1 MKPKQIAADLLHGAG
16 AAFCA
21 FLFTAAA
28 FAGSELLIAAVAA
41 AAALYFSILLLRTP
55 EHSAWKRR
63 SLTALLLYP
72 LLLGLCYLTGLWEPL
87 AEFGNAEFADL
98 AVLFVLYIPGAFVLL
113 IAAAILATKPEKHPV
128 FPVPLIC
135 VFYLLY
141 AVVQIDFF
149 HRALSAHFSISYP
162 YAHYA
167 RSGFFELCTVAVINL
182 AVIFALNRRIRK
194 GDSPRPK
201 LLTGGAAALCLFT
214 MYTALAELA
223 KLTAY
228 IRVRGLTMPRVCAL
242 WGAVLTGLVFLVL
255 LAKQFVKKLPAAAVM
270 TAACAVLLG
279 GLFLS
284 HPARR
289 IAEYN
294 ITGYEN
300 GTLDELDVRTLC
312 GLSDEAYTVM
322 AVHQETLK
330 GSDYYGYYLEQAE
343 ARSHG
348 SGVQTS

>member
-1 MKPKQIAADLLHGAG
+1 MKPKQIAADLLRGTG
-16 AAFCA
+16 AALCS

-28 FAGSELLIAAVAA
+28 FACSNLPIAMIAA
-41 AAALYFSILLLRTP
+41 AAALYSGILLLRTP

-72 LLLGLCYLTGLWEPL
+72 LLLGLCYFTGIMELL
-87 AEFGNAEFADL
+87 AGFCSAEFADL
-98 AVLFVLYIPGAFVLL
+98 AVLIILYIPAAIILL
-113 IAAAILATKPEKHPV
+113 ITAAILATKPKKHSASPV
-128 FPVPLIC
+128 LLLC

-149 HRALSAHFSISYP
+149 PRALSSDFDVSYL
-162 YAHYA
+162 YAYYA
-167 RSGFFELCTVAVINL
+167 REGFFELCAIAVINL

-201 LLTGGAAALCLFT
+201 LLTGCAAALCLFT

-228 IRVRGLTMPRVCAL
+228 IRVRGLTMPRVCAS
-242 WGAVLTGLVFLVL
+242 WGAVLIGTVYLVL
-255 LAKQFVKKLPAAAVM
+255 LIKQFIRKLPAAAVM
-270 TAACAVLLG
+270 TAACVVLLG

-284 HPARR
+284 HPAKR

-312 GLSDEAYTVM
+312 GLSGDAYAVM
-322 AVHQETLK
+322 AEHQETLK
-330 GSDYYGYYLEQAE
+330 ESDYFGHYLELAE
-343 ARSHG
+343 ARGYG
-348 SGVQTS
+348 SGVQVS

>member
-1 MKPKQIAADLLHGAG
+1 MKPKQIAADLLRGTG
-16 AAFCA
+16 AALCS

-28 FAGSELLIAAVAA
+28 FAGSDLFIGMIAA
-41 AAALYFSILLLRTP
+41 AAALYSGILLLRTP

-113 IAAAILATKPEKHPV
+113 IAAAILATKPKKHSASPV
-128 FPVPLIC
+128 LLLC

-167 RSGFFELCTVAVINL
+167 RSGFFELCAIAVINL
-182 AVIFALNRRIRK
+182 AVIFALNCRIRK

-201 LLTGGAAALCLFT
+201 LLTGCAAALCLFT

-228 IRVRGLTMPRVCAL
+228 IRVRGLTMPRVCAS

-300 GTLDELDVRTLC
+300 GTLSELDVLTLC

-322 AVHQETLK
+322 AEHQETLK
-330 GSDYYGYYLEQAE
+330 GSDYFGHYLELAE
-343 ARSHG
+343 ARGYG